1 MRLAL
6 YQPEIPQNAGTLLR
20 LGACLGVGVSIIEPC
35 GFILDDQRLRRA
47 GMDYIERV
55 NLTRHMSWDI
65 FLKDM
70 QTNGE
75 RLVLLDTKATTSYL
89 DFDFQKNDVLI
100 LGQESSGVPP
110 EVFSQIP
117 YNVKIPLKED
127 CRSLNVA
134 IAASMV
140 LGEALRQTNGFLF

>member
-1 MRLAL
+1 
-6 YQPEIPQNAGTLLR
+6 
-20 LGACLGVGVSIIEPC
+20 
-35 GFILDDQRLRRA
+35 
-47 GMDYIERV
+47 
-55 NLTRHMSWDI
+55 MSWDV

-70 QTNGE
+70 QTNEE

-89 DFDFQKNDVLI
+89 DFEFQKNDVLI

-110 EVFSQIP
+110 EVFDQIP
-117 YNVKIPLKED
+117 YNVKILLKED

-140 LGEALRQTNGFLF
+140 LGEALRQTNGFS